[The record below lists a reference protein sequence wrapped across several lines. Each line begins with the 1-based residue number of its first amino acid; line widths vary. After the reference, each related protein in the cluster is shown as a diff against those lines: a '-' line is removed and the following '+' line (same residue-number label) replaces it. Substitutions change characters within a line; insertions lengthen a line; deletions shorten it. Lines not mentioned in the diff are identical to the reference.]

1 MHVIQQD
8 TDQEF
13 DPSHRHHQ
21 LESSPYHSGSN
32 EVLFDAHYSESSRST
47 RSTSLTDDSD
57 YNKLG
62 GADIVGGCM
71 DIVMPSIEQSYRES
85 FAIHDQ
91 SFEATS
97 GSSDDYCRAAHS
109 SEFEHSI
116 EDPIDLD
123 IFRDNTITVVDVNPK
138 HIAVNKL
145 NPREQEEA
153 GKYHNNVSLVQVI
166 DDPIFFRRA
175 NA

>member
-1 MHVIQQD
+1 MHVIQQE
-8 TDQEF
+8 TDQEI
-13 DPSHRHHQ
+13 DPSSPETSRHHGQ
-21 LESSPYHSGSN
+21 QYQSDGGN

-47 RSTSLTDDSD
+47 RSTSLTDDSN
-57 YNKLG
+57 YNRLPG
-62 GADIVGGCM
+62 GGGCM
-71 DIVMPSIEQSYRES
+71 DVVMPSIEQSYRES

-97 GSSDDYCRAAHS
+97 GGSTDDFYRAAHS

-123 IFRDNTITVVDVNPK
+123 IFRDNAITVIHVNPK

-153 GKYHNNVSLVQVI
+153 G
-166 DDPIFFRRA
+166 R
-175 NA
+175 